1 MTMFKSIG
9 LRVLPFALAYAIV
22 LALLNLGIINDY
34 LFATLVTICINI
46 ILASSLNLV
55 VGFTGQ
61 LSLGHAGF
69 MAIGAY
75 TCAIITM
82 RMPTLLGFVLG
93 IFAGAALAA
102 IAGVLVGL
110 PTLRLRG
117 DYLAIA
123 TLGMAEIIRV
133 VMLNLEITNGAAG
146 LSGIPRFVDWNWLFL
161 FTALT
166 LALLWNYIRSSQG
179 RRAIAVR
186 EDEIAAE
193 AIGINTTRAKV
204 QAFTIGAFFAGVGG
218 ACTRVVLLR
227 PAAQPVRLPEID
239 RHPGDRGARRPR
251 VYDGHHHR
259 CGASGR
265 GLDDARG
272 CVEPA
277 HDHLRAAARPHHDLP
292 PGRPD
297 GLARAEPQAV
307 RLGEEEN
314 RRRQARREGG
324 GAVSVLT
331 VDKLTRHFGGL
342 TAVFE
347 VSMHLDEG
355 ELVGLIGPNGA
366 GKTTLFNLLTGVYP
380 PSAGTIELT
389 LDGVTTSLGGK
400 APNKICAAGVGRT
413 FQNIRLFKELTVLE
427 NVRSA
432 LQQNERYSLLT
443 AFLHTPPY
451 GATERRITDESM
463 ELLDVMGLAAKADEL
478 ASNLSYGEQR
488 HLEIARALATRP
500 KLLLLDEPAAGMN
513 PFETAGLT
521 GLIAKL
527 RRDFGLTVLLIEH
540 DMSLV
545 MKICERIYVLDHG
558 IVISSGLP
566 AQVRNDPKVIKA
578 YLGEG

>member
-218 ACTRVVLLR
+218 ALHASYFYGLQPNQFGFLKSIDILVIVVLGGLGSMTGTIIAAVLLAVVSTMLADVSSLR
-227 PAAQPVRLPEID
+227 MIIYALLLVLTMIFR
-239 RHPGDRGARRPR
+239 PG
-251 VYDGHHHR
+251 
-259 CGASGR
+259 
-265 GLDDARG
+265 GLMGSRELSLKLFGLGKKKTDDAK
-272 CVEPA
+272 PA
-277 HDHLRAAARPHHDLP
+277 
-292 PGRPD
+292 
-297 GLARAEPQAV
+297 E
-307 RLGEEEN
+307 
-314 RRRQARREGG
+314 
-324 GAVSVLT
+324 
-331 VDKLTRHFGGL
+331 K
-342 TAVFE
+342 E
-347 VSMHLDEG
+347 V
-355 ELVGLIGPNGA
+355 
-366 GKTTLFNLLTGVYP
+366 
-380 PSAGTIELT
+380 
-389 LDGVTTSLGGK
+389 
-400 APNKICAAGVGRT
+400 AP
-413 FQNIRLFKELTVLE
+413 
-427 NVRSA
+427 
-432 LQQNERYSLLT
+432 
-443 AFLHTPPY
+443 
-451 GATERRITDESM
+451 
-463 ELLDVMGLAAKADEL
+463 
-478 ASNLSYGEQR
+478 
-488 HLEIARALATRP
+488 
-500 KLLLLDEPAAGMN
+500 
-513 PFETAGLT
+513 
-521 GLIAKL
+521 
-527 RRDFGLTVLLIEH
+527 
-540 DMSLV
+540 
-545 MKICERIYVLDHG
+545 
-558 IVISSGLP
+558 
-566 AQVRNDPKVIKA
+566 
-578 YLGEG
+578 